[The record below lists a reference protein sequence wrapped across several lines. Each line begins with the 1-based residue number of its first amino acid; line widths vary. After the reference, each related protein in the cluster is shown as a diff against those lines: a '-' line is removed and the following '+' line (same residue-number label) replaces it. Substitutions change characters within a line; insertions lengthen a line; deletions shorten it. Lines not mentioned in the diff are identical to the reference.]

1 MNNRIKVALRIAVP
15 LFLIMTLGL
24 NGALPVLAANAS
36 RPVPAFRMVQGE
48 VLNIVADNS
57 TSDNATATITLEH
70 GNKQLGIQVDAG
82 TKYYLIARGKP
93 SSTESSVVAQPKG
106 AIKKNNKLERQTSVA
121 AAVADEPLSEAAIVA
136 SCARDPNSLGRYGKP
151 AQFSDLE
158 VGDRIIACVKTA
170 DNVAKQV
177 LIIKAPIKQRING
190 TITEVS
196 DGSITITPAIG
207 NAVTLHW
214 DADTRFTLKGLI
226 SVESGQYASATY
238 NRNGML
244 ALMVDVQ
251 ASVPATTVKGN

>member
-24 NGALPVLAANAS
+24 NGALPVLADNAS

-48 VLNIVADNS
+48 VLNIVSDNS
-57 TSDNATATITLEH
+57 TSDNATATITLKH
-70 GNKQLGIQVDAG
+70 GNKQLEIQVDAG

-93 SSTESSVVAQPKG
+93 SSAESSVVAQPKG
-106 AIKKNNKLERQTSVA
+106 AIKKNYKLERQTSV

-151 AQFSDLE
+151 AQFSDVE

-177 LIIKAPIKQRING
+177 LIIKAPIKQKING

-196 DGSITITPAIG
+196 DGSITIAPVIG
-207 NAVTLHW
+207 NAVTLNW
-214 DADTRFTLKGLI
+214 DANTKFTLKGLI
-226 SVESGQYASATY
+226 SVQSGQYASAIY

-244 ALMVDVQ
+244 ALTVDIQ
-251 ASVPATTVKGN
+251 ASAPTTAVEGN